1 MINVSVD
8 HSYEDNSYVIDS
20 IEVTIDDPKEKQRI
34 QDIIKSQSL
43 EGKTVDYPDTL
54 LTDLS
59 DWLEVEKEKIDIDT
73 NESDLY

>member
-20 IEVTIDDPKEKQRI
+20 IEVTIDDTKEKQRI